1 MREYFKAQNI
11 NTDDPENLEI
21 FSLATTV
28 SGDLTAKEIYPNV
41 YVVSNALTEKH
52 LEYLNNFCRTATKE
66 DWESYYRER
75 YEIEAIN
82 PPSEVHEET
91 KKNEENYWFDRSMT
105 IKDAD
110 LCVEINERIRPF
122 FGDRFHLPVINEVH
136 RQKIGEGMDEHA
148 DMGPRADL
156 LRSMLFYINDD
167 YEGGE
172 LYFPALDLEYK
183 PKAGDFVTFPSYE
196 RYTHGVRHV
205 LSGSDRYVLA
215 GFAWK
220 ARY

>member
-1 MREYFKAQNI
+1 MKEYFKAGYI
-11 NTDDPENLEI
+11 NTDDPDNLEI

-41 YVVSNALTEKH
+41 YVISNALTKQH
-52 LEYLNNFCRTATKE
+52 LDYLNNFCRTATKE
-66 DWESYYRER
+66 DWESYYKDKYGEGSTVPAELDELTRQ
-75 YEIEAIN
+75 
-82 PPSEVHEET
+82 
-91 KKNEENYWFDRSMT
+91 NEDNYWSDRSMT
-105 IKDAD
+105 IKDVD
-110 LCVEINERIRPF
+110 ICNEINERVAPF
-122 FGDRFHLPVINEVH
+122 FGERFFLPVINEVH
-136 RQKIGEGMDEHA
+136 RQKIGDGMDEHC
-148 DMGPRADL
+148 DGGPARPNL

-183 PKAGDFVTFPSYE
+183 PKAGDFITFPSYE
-196 RYTHGVRHV
+196 KYTHGVRHV

-220 ARY
+220 T